1 VCHSEGASAASK
13 IVSRFSNVFAGT
25 ATLSCTY
32 LDSSGCAGRW
42 GRWGARKGLVTSF
55 VLQPLL
61 QSFCCKFKCKVL
73 SSIQHKGD
81 ACKCTTGSCP
91 TDSC

>member
-42 GRWGARKGLVTSF
+42 GRWGARKGFGYKLCASTIVAI
-55 VLQPLL
+55 VLL
-61 QSFCCKFKCKVL
+61 
-73 SSIQHKGD
+73 
-81 ACKCTTGSCP
+81 
-91 TDSC
+91 